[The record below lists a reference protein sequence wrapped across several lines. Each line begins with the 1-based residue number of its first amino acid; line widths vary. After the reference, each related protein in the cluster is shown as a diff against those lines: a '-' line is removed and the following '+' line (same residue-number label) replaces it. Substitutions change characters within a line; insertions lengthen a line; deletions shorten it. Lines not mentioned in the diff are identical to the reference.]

1 MGWIFIQ
8 WPVSYWNHSPQIWWR
23 GWGGITTYVSLRLS
37 ATMEAKLRAQHKQWD
52 FQKSFLKWIY
62 LLILHTH
69 SGAKYEFLLCL
80 PYNYDHGRQTG
91 LKSRGATKIRD
102 LFSKNDVFRQK
113 KNLWDQWLWDFKT
126 KKTADAPEPPSLAP
140 LIMINID

>member
-23 GWGGITTYVSLRLS
+23 GWGGITTYESLRLS

-80 PYNYDHGRQTG
+80 TFNYDHGRQTG

-113 KNLWDQWLWDFKT
+113 KKSLRPVIMRLRDQKNCRCAWT
-126 KKTADAPEPPSLAP
+126 P
-140 LIMINID
+140 

>member
-1 MGWIFIQ
+1 MKELKCQIWYKGSVRQFFVVVFKKKILNRSSIHKLLGWIFIQ

-23 GWGGITTYVSLRLS
+23 GWGGITTYESLRLS

-80 PYNYDHGRQTG
+80 TFNYDHGRQTG

-102 LFSKNDVFRQK
+102 LFSKNYVF
-113 KNLWDQWLWDFKT
+113 W
-126 KKTADAPEPPSLAP
+126 
-140 LIMINID
+140 